1 MHSLCRLKINTV
13 RVLCWDNFDFSKI
26 GRKIMKI
33 DEIGIF
39 FARNPI
45 FTTPGPQ
52 NRTHGDFSK
61 IGRLADDAAWQVGG
75 TMAARPF
82 K

>member
-1 MHSLCRLKINTV
+1 
-13 RVLCWDNFDFSKI
+13 
-26 GRKIMKI
+26 MKI
-33 DEIGIF
+33 DVKSEIF

-52 NRTHGDFSK
+52 NRTQGDFLK
-61 IGRLADDAAWQVGG
+61 IGQPADDAAWQVGG

-82 K
+82 KYSVQNFHKSSCIPHVQA